1 MDVVVETYLSSNFI
15 TALEIRWLVVEY
27 AFSYIYITNVRKNYL
42 NGSDSYNNNNPSYV
56 LVPLG
61 ISVSDSDDKMM
72 KIINGLDF

>member
-1 MDVVVETYLSSNFI
+1 MEVVVETYLSSNLI

-42 NGSDSYNNNNPSYV
+42 NGSDSYNNNPSYF